1 VIRKF
6 IRLALVASV
15 AAGFG
20 VAPMLT
26 APAYADSGVD
36 VWNPPRG
43 FDSGGVDK
51 PHETKIY
58 VHDSVTWYIR
68 EGTHNVTP
76 AEDVANAQ
84 KWGQKASAD
93 LAVGDPDFVVKFD
106 KPGLYFYFSSVNGEG
121 KDDKG
126 HLSGMSGVVNVIDPN
141 ATTTTT
147 APPTTTTTTTAPP
160 TPDTTPHPGPS
171 VTTPTT
177 ASAPAGV
184 AGHVPTTAAPAPTTT
199 TPTKPDKKPKD
210 GSTTTT
216 TAAPVSGPID
226 LSAEAIVPNVTPN
239 GTATQDGVVQPS
251 STLEGQAAAVVKQK
265 HGHKGMLVLVATGLG
280 IGALGIGAAGYKY
293 ANRSSKYFPA

>member
-1 VIRKF
+1 VSRKF
-6 IRLALVASV
+6 IRLVLVASV

-20 VAPMLT
+20 LAPMVG
-26 APAYADSGVD
+26 ANAADQIRGVD
-36 VWNPPRG
+36 VYNPPKG
-43 FDSGGVDK
+43 F
-51 PHETKIY
+51 
-58 VHDSVTWYIR
+58 VTPGNPPNPNEITIDIADNVSWHVA
-68 EGTHNVTP
+68 EGTHNITP
-76 AEDVANAQ
+76 VDAKA
-84 KWGQKASAD
+84 WGDAGSGDIDASTNPPYTVHFPK
-93 LAVGDPDFVVKFD
+93 VGRYVYYSKGDATID
-106 KPGLYFYFSSVNGEG
+106 KSG
-121 KDDKG
+121 KCT
-126 HLSGMSGVVNVIDPN
+126 GMCGVVNVVDPS
-141 ATTTTT
+141 ATTTTST
-147 APPTTTTTTTAPP
+147 TTTTTTTTAPP
-160 TPDTTPHPGPS
+160 TPDTTPHPGSP

-199 TPTKPDKKPKD
+199 TPTTKPDKKAKD
-210 GSTTTT
+210 GSSSTTT

-251 STLEGQAAAVVKQK
+251 STPEGDAVAVIKQK

>member
-1 VIRKF
+1 VIRKLF
-6 IRLALVASV
+6 RLVFVASV

-20 VAPMLT
+20 LAPMVG
-26 APAYADSGVD
+26 ANAADQTRGVD
-36 VWNPPRG
+36 VYNPPKG
-43 FDSGGVDK
+43 FATGNTQNPNDITIDIADNVSWHV
-51 PHETKIY
+51 I
-58 VHDSVTWYIR
+58 

-76 AEDVANAQ
+76 VDAKAWGDAGSGDIDASTNPPYTVHFPKVGRYVYYSKGDANI
-84 KWGQKASAD
+84 
-93 LAVGDPDFVVKFD
+93 D
-106 KPGLYFYFSSVNGEG
+106 KNG
-121 KDDKG
+121 KCT
-126 HLSGMSGVVNVIDPN
+126 GMCGVVNVIDPN

-160 TPDTTPHPGPS
+160 TTDTTPHPGPP

-177 ASAPAGV
+177 ASVPAGV

-199 TPTKPDKKPKD
+199 TPTKQDKKPKD
-210 GSTTTT
+210 GSTTST

-251 STLEGQAAAVVKQK
+251 STPEGDAIAVIKQK
-265 HGHKGMLVLVATGLG
+265 HGHKGMLVLIATGLG

-293 ANRSSKYFPA
+293 FNRSSKYFPA